1 MLKEKGW
8 GIGNI
13 DAVIV
18 AEQPKLM
25 GYIDNIR
32 RQLSKA
38 MKIDIDLVSVKAS
51 TSEQLGFAGREE
63 GIVAW
68 AIATITEEK
77 E

>member
-1 MLKEKGW
+1 
-8 GIGNI
+8 
-13 DAVIV
+13 
-18 AEQPKLM
+18 M